1 MTDVVEAVRTPPAV
15 MGLYDGPMW
24 ASIREGTMRLQRCLN
39 CGEMQY
45 PPGPVCPHCLSSN
58 LEWQPISG
66 RGTIVSWVVYH
77 RTYLAAY
84 PEPYNVVAVKL
95 AEGPFMASNLEG
107 ETPAQSWIGAPVR
120 MVYSTMLDGTVLPR
134 FTLAATSA
142 GKTP

>member
-58 LEWQPISG
+58 LEWHDRFLG
-66 RGTIVSWVVYH
+66 RVPPHLS
-77 RTYLAAY
+77 RCL
-84 PEPYNVVAVKL
+84 
-95 AEGPFMASNLEG
+95 S
-107 ETPAQSWIGAPVR
+107 
-120 MVYSTMLDGTVLPR
+120 GTV
-134 FTLAATSA
+134 
-142 GKTP
+142 